1 LEWRKAGDI
10 RKARE
15 LFEAALDID
24 PKCSAAYLQLGV
36 MEADKENWNA
46 AEKCFDTVLNF
57 DKRNSRVLQ
66 AYAIMVSKRPDGNS
80 RKAIELFERALKA
93 KPRDA
98 GVLQAYALFVVKLG
112 DVDAAKSL

>member
-1 LEWRKAGDI
+1 
-10 RKARE
+10 
-15 LFEAALDID
+15 
-24 PKCSAAYLQLGV
+24 
-36 MEADKENWNA
+36 
-46 AEKCFDTVLNF
+46 
-57 DKRNSRVLQ
+57 
-66 AYAIMVSKRPDGNS
+66 MVSKRPDGNS